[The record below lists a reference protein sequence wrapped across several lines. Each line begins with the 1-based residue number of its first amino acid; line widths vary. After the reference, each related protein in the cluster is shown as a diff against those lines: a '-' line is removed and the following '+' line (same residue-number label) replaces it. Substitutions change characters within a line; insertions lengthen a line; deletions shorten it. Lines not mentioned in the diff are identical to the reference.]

1 MKPKKIL
8 LIIYVLLIP
17 CIINVKKREPYK
29 PTGFDAY
36 MVFSVSE
43 KSIMFSGV
51 SNNTTFI
58 FNRDSV
64 LGFSN
69 LLRIIAD
76 TIISC
81 DPNTFETSELG
92 TKNHKRMFCN
102 IQIESIMQKYQTDG
116 TVTGGM
122 SFWEKYYELCEKEG
136 KPILTENSDGIS
148 FYTHSGKA
156 RFTNLVIFYLA
167 GKFSVAIYYDYLT
180 KKENEEYPYGSFLS
194 LGGVKD
200 LEYYIE
206 QIENVLKNAHN

>member
-1 MKPKKIL
+1 VKKIKIL

-17 CIINVKKREPYK
+17 CIINAKEKEPYK

-36 MVFSVSE
+36 MVFSASG

-51 SNNTTFI
+51 RNNTKFI
-58 FNRDSV
+58 FNSDSV
-64 LGFSN
+64 YKFSN
-69 LLRIIAD
+69 LLKIIAD
-76 TIISC
+76 TIMSC
-81 DPNTFETSELG
+81 DLTKFETSETG
-92 TKNHKRMFCN
+92 TKSKRLFCN

-116 TVTGGM
+116 TITGGM

-148 FYTHSGKA
+148 FNTHSGKA
-156 RFTNLVIFYLA
+156 RFTNLVIFYLD

-180 KKENEEYPYGSFLS
+180 KKDNNEYPYGSFLS

-206 QIENVLKNAHN
+206 QIENVLKDVHN